1 MFQAG
6 SEGVGGSVP
15 VRGHTTAKV
24 DGAGGQAGSK
34 PRKEPRRKINFLKC
48 ILSATIFRCW
58 KISGPPAEESLSPT
72 AGFAMGLQSGPGVT
86 EAMAKSPDYNR
97 NHIQAG
103 SKRRPGDSSATTDSS
118 RRQDINRINNNYPP
132 PAAAVSPFSS
142 LSGNESSLVSR
153 GQSKTVR
160 TLKTHHHQAEL
171 PFVCK
176 PEKGRR
182 GRNII
187 DSNHI

>member
-1 MFQAG
+1 MLICDP
-6 SEGVGGSVP
+6 EGVGGSVP
-15 VRGHTTAKV
+15 ARGHTTAKV

-48 ILSATIFRCW
+48 ILSATIFRRW
-58 KISGPPAEESLSPT
+58 KTVHRAEESPSPT

-142 LSGNESSLVSR
+142 LSGNESSLVCQCCSLVF
-153 GQSKTVR
+153 S
-160 TLKTHHHQAEL
+160 
-171 PFVCK
+171 
-176 PEKGRR
+176 
-182 GRNII
+182 
-187 DSNHI
+187 

>member
-1 MFQAG
+1 MIR
-6 SEGVGGSVP
+6 EGLGGSVP
-15 VRGHTTAKV
+15 ARGHTTAKV

-48 ILSATIFRCW
+48 ILSATIFRRW
-58 KISGPPAEESLSPT
+58 KTVHRAEESPSPT

-86 EAMAKSPDYNR
+86 ESMAKSPDYNR

-103 SKRRPGDSSATTDSS
+103 SKRRPGDSSVTTDSS

-142 LSGNESSLVSR
+142 LSGNESSLVCLSR
-153 GQSKTVR
+153 SDAHLFFQEFYGLTR
-160 TLKTHHHQAEL
+160 
-171 PFVCK
+171 FVEQFSGKQCFINFL
-176 PEKGRR
+176 RFLS
-182 GRNII
+182 IFVL
-187 DSNHI
+187 